1 MAFAALLSAAV
12 GLPLC
17 TLHAPMVPHVAAQGA
32 KIVHLVAAPPADDPA
47 SPDARLSK
55 AALAQCAALA
65 ELTAR
70 LDSIE
75 LVVCS
80 PLTRSLQT
88 VTAGF
93 ADYVARGSP
102 VVALEAVR
110 ELVQTRADS
119 RRPTS
124 ELASEFGH
132 VSFSELSDEEDV
144 LWDRL
149 GGAAEGADAVAA
161 DALEARCAEAVRWLL
176 ARPEKEVVV
185 VSHPALLHHLTN
197 VGYEPLTQ
205 PPIEAGLDP
214 RLRPPMAPLPPFAS
228 DTRRLR
234 ARGPL
239 VVYPSQHMAR
249 TLRPPF
255 QPCELRIVAAVP
267 L

>member
-1 MAFAALLSAAV
+1 MAVAAALLLLSLA
-12 GLPLC
+12 LPLC
-17 TLHAPMVPHVAAQGA
+17 TLHAPMVPHVAAAGA

-47 SPDARLSK
+47 TPDARLSK
-55 AALAQCAALA
+55 AGLAQCAGLA
-65 ELTAR
+65 ALTAR

-110 ELVQTRADS
+110 ELVQTKADS

-132 VSFSELSDEEDV
+132 VCFSELSDETDV

-149 GGAAEGADAVAA
+149 GGAAEGAHSAE
-161 DALEARCAEAVRWLL
+161 ALEARCAAAVRWLL

-185 VSHPALLHHLTN
+185 VSHPALLHHLAN

-205 PPIEAGLDP
+205 PPIEEGLDP
-214 RLRPPMAPLPPFAS
+214 RLRPPPAPPPPFAS
-228 DTRRLR
+228 DSRRLR

-239 VVYPSQHMAR
+239 VAYPSQHMAR
-249 TLRPPF
+249 TLRPAF
-255 QPCELRIVAAVP
+255 SPCELRIVAAVP